1 MSEIGAAHILVVDDD
16 MRLRELLQRYLLQN
30 GFLVT
35 VAADVEEAKAKLRNL
50 AFDLLV
56 LDVMLPGQDGVSFTG
71 ELRRAD
77 ADVPVLLLTARGEPE
92 DRIGGL
98 EAGADDY
105 LVKPFEPRELLLRIS
120 TILRRVQA
128 NRADEIVRFGPFAFN
143 RANGELR
150 RDDEVVHLTTGEIA
164 LLQVLA
170 AKPGKPVAR
179 ADLGDQGRV
188 AGSDRAVDVQ
198 MARLRRKIED
208 DPRQPR
214 YLLTARGSGY
224 VLRPGS

>member
-1 MSEIGAAHILVVDDD
+1 
-16 MRLRELLQRYLLQN
+16 
-30 GFLVT
+30 
-35 VAADVEEAKAKLRNL
+35 
-50 AFDLLV
+50 
-56 LDVMLPGQDGVSFTG
+56 
-71 ELRRAD
+71 
-77 ADVPVLLLTARGEPE
+77 
-92 DRIGGL
+92 
-98 EAGADDY
+98 
-105 LVKPFEPRELLLRIS
+105 
-120 TILRRVQA
+120 VQA